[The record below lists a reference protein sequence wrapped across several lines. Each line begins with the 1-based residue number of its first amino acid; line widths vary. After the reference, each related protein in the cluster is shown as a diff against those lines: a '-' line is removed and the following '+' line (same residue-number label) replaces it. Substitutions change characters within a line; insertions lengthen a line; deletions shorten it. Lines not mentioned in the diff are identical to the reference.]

1 MKKCL
6 KIAIRMPHIA
16 KLMAELQKK
25 GTKLGVEGT
34 VQFVA
39 SEQELKVIVC
49 GDKELVDQFVDMV
62 HKEAA
67 LEGVSD
73 INIEPFVK
81 TKDYRGAF
89 RVIE

>member
-6 KIAIRMPHIA
+6 KIAIRMPHLGQ
-16 KLMAELQKK
+16 LMGELQKK
-25 GTKLGVEGT
+25 GSKLGIEGT

-67 LEGVSD
+67 LAGITD